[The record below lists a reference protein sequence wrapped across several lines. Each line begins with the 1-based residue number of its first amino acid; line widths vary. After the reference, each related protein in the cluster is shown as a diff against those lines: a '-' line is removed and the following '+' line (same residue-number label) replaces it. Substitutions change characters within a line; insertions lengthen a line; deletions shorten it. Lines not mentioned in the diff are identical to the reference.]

1 MRWPWQRAA
10 RTVRCAEPRLLPC
23 ATPGIH
29 FEATFTVAWRPALR
43 IRPGLEELVV
53 SHTVARAREIA
64 RQFPAVEVRS
74 AQDAVNAE
82 LGAVQHTRGTPYRC
96 LTAHTE
102 LALSAAARATVAQ
115 RRTDEERVQ
124 RLRFLRTHLYDHPDL
139 FVLDRI
145 EQLGGCPG
153 SEEVAD
159 WHRLARSI
167 AASGQWWEPVLA
179 QWESVGRGFTDVE
192 LQNRAMLALHDALEA
207 LSGKDRP
214 VPRPPDPL
222 TPARAGRP
230 RA

>member
-29 FEATFTVAWRPALR
+29 FEATFAIAWRPALR
-43 IRPGLEELVV
+43 TRPGLEELVV
-53 SHTVARAREIA
+53 SRTVARAREIA
-64 RQFPAVEVRS
+64 RQFPAIEVRS

-96 LTAHTE
+96 LTARTE
-102 LALSAAARATVAQ
+102 LGLSAAARAAVAQ
-115 RRTDEERVQ
+115 RRADEERVQ
-124 RLRFLRTHLYDHPDL
+124 RLRFLRTHLYDYPDL

-145 EQLGGCPG
+145 ERHGGCPG
-153 SEEVAD
+153 SEQVAD

-207 LSGKDRP
+207 LNGKDGP
-214 VPRPPDPL
+214 VSLPPDPL
-222 TPARAGRP
+222 PPAHAGGP